1 MNTIQEFNTARLS
14 DQKKQYAS
22 EYAKVQKTITSIK
35 TQSQI
40 DTARSFINI
49 FNEKYKDD
57 SDFPEV
63 HYQTMYLF
71 GMLAGVIECRFN

>member
-1 MNTIQEFNTARLS
+1 MKDFKTERLRTAKENYNTEYQKVQETIVSINTQMQINTAR
-14 DQKKQYAS
+14 QF
-22 EYAKVQKTITSIK
+22 V
-35 TQSQI
+35 
-40 DTARSFINI
+40 NI

-71 GMLAGVIECRFN
+71 GMLAGVIACRFNKS